1 MASGK
6 IKGITIEIG
15 GDTTK
20 LGKAIENSEKQSRSL
35 QGELK
40 QIDKLLKFDPGNTE
54 LLAQKQEVLGK
65 VIGETSDKLDTL
77 RKAQSQVEKQF
88 ADGDIGEDQYR
99 AFQREIVATEKK
111 LNDYQK
117 ELEQSEKGLEEMDEA
132 TEKVE
137 KSSGSLGSTLAN
149 VAIGGVKALATA
161 VTAIGG
167 ALVGSAESTR
177 EYRAD
182 MGKLSTAFDTAGH
195 SAESATSTYQTLQGV
210 LGESDQAVEASNH
223 LAKLAKNEEDLA
235 TWTTIATGV
244 YAEFGASLPIEN
256 LTEASNETAKTG
268 QLTGGLADALNWAGE
283 SEDAFQA
290 KLDACTTEQERQAL
304 ITETLNG
311 LYSESAEKY
320 RETNAEVIRAN
331 EANEALTSSIAS
343 VGSSVEPLITDVK
356 LMGASLLSDLLPG
369 ISSVTEAFR
378 GMLNGDEGA
387 SENLGSALSGLI
399 SGLLDKIV
407 ELLPTV
413 ATVAISLI
421 TTLTTTLISSL
432 PQIIATGI
440 EVTMAVITGITTA
453 IPQIT
458 SAIVG
463 MIPQLV
469 SALVSGIPL
478 MIQGAVNLLL
488 AIVDAIPQIL
498 PPLISAL
505 PSIIMAIITGLLSA
519 IPQLIQGALQLLLA
533 IVQAIPLLV
542 QELVPLVP
550 TIVTQ
555 IVDTLIECLPLLLNG
570 AITLFYSIIEALMDV
585 YDEVIKVVPELI
597 TAVINLLKKL
607 PGKLY
612 DAIVGAVDLIGKWGE
627 RLDKKAK
634 EKIQSMTS
642 GIVTLAKSIPGKIS
656 SAISGAISA
665 IGTWGKNMTTKAK
678 DAISNVADKIKN
690 GLKNVPESIKTI
702 GKNIIEGL
710 WNGINDKVTWLTNK
724 IKSFASNVTDKLKS
738 FFGIH
743 SPSRVM
749 RDQVGKYLAE
759 GIGVGIDENADKP
772 INSLNKL
779 SKDMINGVQD
789 INGATINKQIDS
801 TFKSAPT
808 GGSMSEL
815 INLMSN
821 YMPQILEASKKAIVL
836 DTGTLVGETINQID
850 RGLAN
855 NYALKAR
862 GI

>member
-20 LGKAIENSEKQSRSL
+20 LGKAIANSEKQSRSL

-40 QIDKLLKFDPGNTE
+40 QIDKLLQFDPGNTD
-54 LLAQKQEVLGK
+54 LLAQRQEVLGK
-65 VIGETSDKLDTL
+65 VIGETADKLDTL

-99 AFQREIVATEKK
+99 AFQREVIATEKK

-117 ELEQSEKGLEEMDEA
+117 ELNQTEKGLEEMDEA

-137 KSSGSLGSTLAN
+137 SSSSSLGSTLGNIA
-149 VAIGGVKALATA
+149 VGGVKALAGA
-161 VTAIGG
+161 VVAVGG
-167 ALVGSAESTR
+167 ALIGSAESTR

-195 SAESATSTYQTLQGV
+195 SAESATTTYQALQGI

-235 TWTTIATGV
+235 TWATIATGV

-331 EANEALTSSIAS
+331 EANEALTSSIAD
-343 VGSSVEPLITDVK
+343 VGASVEPLITDVK

-369 ISSVTEAFR
+369 ITSVTEAFR
-378 GMLNGDEGA
+378 GMMNGDEGA
-387 SENLGSALSGLI
+387 SEDLGSALSGLI
-399 SGLLDKIV
+399 TGLLDKII

-421 TTLTTTLISSL
+421 TTLTTTLISSI
-432 PQIIATGI
+432 PQLITTGI
-440 EVTMAVITGITTA
+440 EIILALLNGITTA

-458 SAIVG
+458 TAIVG

-498 PPLISAL
+498 PPLISAI
-505 PSIIMAIITGLLSA
+505 PSIILSIIDALLTA
-519 IPQLIQGALQLLLA
+519 IPQLLQ
-533 IVQAIPLLV
+533 
-542 QELVPLVP
+542 
-550 TIVTQ
+550 
-555 IVDTLIECLPLLLNG
+555 G
-570 AITLFYSIIEALMDV
+570 AITLLMAIIEAIP
-585 YDEVIKVVPELI
+585 VITEMVVPLI
-597 TAVINLLKKL
+597 PDIVVQIISTLIDCLPMLLEGAVTLFFALIEALQTTQFEMMKIAPKMIEKLVGVLKKL
-607 PGKLY
+607 PSKLW
-612 DAIVGAVDLIGKWGE
+612 DAIIGAVDKVKVWGK
-627 RLDKKAK
+627 RIIDRAK
-634 EKIQSMTS
+634 TS
-642 GIVTLAKSIPGKIS
+642 ISEMITNIVSLAKTIPSKIS
-656 SAISGAISA
+656 SAISGAITA
-665 IGTWGKNMTTKAK
+665 IGTWGGKMVSKAK
-678 DAISNVADKIKN
+678 TAIKNVADKIKEGLN
-690 GLKNVPESIKTI
+690 GVPATIKTI
-702 GKNIIEGL
+702 GANIVEGL
-710 WNGINDKVTWLTNK
+710 WNGINDKFSWLTGK
-724 IKSFASNVTDKLKS
+724 IKSFATNVTDKLKG

-759 GIGVGIDENADKP
+759 GIGVGIDDNADKP
-772 INSLNKL
+772 IKSLTKL
-779 SKDMINGVQD
+779 GEDMLNGVQD
-789 INGATINKQIDS
+789 INGTTINKQIES
-801 TFKSAPT
+801 TFKGTPS

-815 INLMSN
+815 IEMMSS
-821 YMPQILEASKKAIVL
+821 YMPQILEASKKSIVL

-862 GI
+862 GV